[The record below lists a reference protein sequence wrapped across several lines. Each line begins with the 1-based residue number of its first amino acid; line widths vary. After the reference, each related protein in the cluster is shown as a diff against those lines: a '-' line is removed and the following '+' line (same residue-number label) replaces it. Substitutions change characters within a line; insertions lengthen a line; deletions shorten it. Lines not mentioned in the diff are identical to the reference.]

1 MTNADR
7 IRQMSDDQLAA
18 LLDRAQLDGYRF
30 GVGLEMPKRYGAYD
44 WIKWLKEEA
53 KDGST

>member
-1 MTNADR
+1 MTNADK

-18 LLDRAQLDGYRF
+18 LLDHAQFDGYRF
-30 GVGLEMPKRYGAYD
+30 GVGLEMPKRFGVYD
-44 WIKWLKEEA
+44 WFKWLKEEA